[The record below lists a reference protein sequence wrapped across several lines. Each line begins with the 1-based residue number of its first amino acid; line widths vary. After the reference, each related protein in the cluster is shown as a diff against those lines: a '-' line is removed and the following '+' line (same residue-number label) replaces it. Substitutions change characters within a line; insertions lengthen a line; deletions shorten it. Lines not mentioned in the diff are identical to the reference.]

1 MSHPSHLCDVCV
13 LCECRSFFQ
22 MGCWGRAL
30 GRTAFLRLMRK
41 LQTAVGQS
49 SAKAKAT
56 GGDGGGGGVGNT
68 CTAGVGAGTPAFLS
82 SSLSVSSP
90 HPSCPPRS
98 LRNTH
103 THTHPSLLPQS
114 LFGAHGFSFSN
125 TVPNSCC
132 FVTAFVSSHSLG
144 LTQLVSPTLQGS
156 VCRYHFTRF

>member
-1 MSHPSHLCDVCV
+1 MQELLSDGV
-13 LCECRSFFQ
+13 LGKSFGQ
-22 MGCWGRAL
+22 DCISAANEEASNSSGTEQCQSQGHRRGR
-30 GRTAFLRLMRK
+30 
-41 LQTAVGQS
+41 
-49 SAKAKAT
+49 
-56 GGDGGGGGVGNT
+56 GGGGVGNT